1 MLDEKG
7 HIKIADFGICNSV
20 TGNFSKLRK
29 TVIGTVQYMAP
40 EVFENTGYSFSY
52 DVWTLGCLLY
62 ELVVGEPPFGV
73 NSVSSKDIRRE
84 LVNKEVQMKDYFSKD
99 FKRLLY
105 GLLEKNVS

>member
-1 MLDEKG
+1 
-7 HIKIADFGICNSV
+7 
-20 TGNFSKLRK
+20 
-29 TVIGTVQYMAP
+29 MAP